1 MSGSLG
7 RQGAFGE
14 VTKRPVLASYDDYLQ
29 AQKTVDTL
37 SDSGFPVQ
45 NVAIVGVG
53 VRIVEAVL
61 GRLSWG
67 RAALGGLGT
76 GMWFGAL
83 IGLFVGLFSSTN
95 GSVWPLVGLGLLYGA
110 AFGIVYGL
118 ISFAF
123 TGGKRDFVSRQQ
135 LVAERYDVLCEQ
147 AVIGEARKILGI
159 GGWPPA
165 PPTDPTATAP
175 TRSALEQAA
184 DKAADAVDDATS
196 GRTPETPA

>member
-7 RQGAFGE
+7 RQGAFGDI
-14 VTKRPVLASYDDYLQ
+14 TKRPVLASYDDYLQ
-29 AQKTVDTL
+29 AQKAVDTL
-37 SDSGFPVQ
+37 SDNGFPVQ

-67 RAALGGLGT
+67 RAALGGMAT

-83 IGLFVGLFSSTN
+83 IGLFVGLFSSTS
-95 GSVWPLVGLGLLYGA
+95 GSLWPLLGLGLIYGA

-118 ISFAF
+118 ISHAL

-147 AVIGEARKILGI
+147 AVIGEARRNLGI

-165 PPTDPTATAP
+165 PPSDPTATAP
-175 TRSALEQAA
+175 TKSALEQAA
-184 DKAADAVDDATS
+184 DKVGEVVDDA

>member
-1 MSGSLG
+1 MSGAAG
-7 RQGAFGE
+7 RVSAFGDL
-14 VTKRPVLASYDDYLQ
+14 TKRPVLASFDDYLQ
-29 AQKTVDTL
+29 AQKAVDTL
-37 SDSGFPVQ
+37 SDNGFPVQ
-45 NVAIVGVG
+45 NVAIVGVN

-83 IGLFVGLFSSTN
+83 IGLFVGLFSSTG
-95 GSVWPLVGLGLLYGA
+95 GSALPLVGLGLLYGA

-118 ISFAF
+118 ISYAF

-165 PPTDPTATAP
+165 PPSDPTATAP
-175 TRSALEQAA
+175 TQSALEQAA
-184 DKAADAVDDATS
+184 DKVAEVVDDATS
-196 GRTPETPA
+196 GTVPETPA